1 LEGAFL
7 GRTPYC
13 PFTIAHSPIDY
24 QRQDTDLSNSQKRGL
39 RNRFRLVGEKIGGLG
54 RKKFGTIV
62 AQPYFCTPF
71 DENVRIAR

>member
-1 LEGAFL
+1 VIFFA
-7 GRTPYC
+7 RAP
-13 PFTIAHSPIDY
+13 IAHSPLPIDYY
-24 QRQDTDLSNSQKRGL
+24 QRQDTDLSNTEKRVL
-39 RNRFRLVGEKIGGLG
+39 RNRFRLVGEKIGGSG